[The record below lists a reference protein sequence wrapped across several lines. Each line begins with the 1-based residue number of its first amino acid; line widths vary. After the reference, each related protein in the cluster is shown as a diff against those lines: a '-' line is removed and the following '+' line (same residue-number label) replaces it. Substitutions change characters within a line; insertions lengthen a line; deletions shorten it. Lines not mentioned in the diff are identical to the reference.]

1 MRFSAINQQLIKMSV
16 METRRG
22 RYTTGPQCSCRNPMP
37 MAREE
42 GEEDSGRYRRWATT
56 TTGKV
61 FEWAGFCL
69 LSSDLLIFRIESDGW
84 GRGGGEGGRRS
95 RNVVINNV
103 ESGWKLNR
111 NETLLKWPIYHFVDI
126 PTDDGPSV
134 CCRSS
139 AFESRTG
146 NFQAK
151 VPAIIIIIIFVI

>member
-22 RYTTGPQCSCRNPMP
+22 RYTTGPQCSCRNPIP
-37 MAREE
+37 MARE
-42 GEEDSGRYRRWATT
+42 GGEDSGRYRRWATT

-69 LSSDLLIFRIESDGW
+69 LSSDLLTDLSDWIW
-84 GRGGGEGGRRS
+84 GRGGGGGGGRRS

-103 ESGWKLNR
+103 EFGWKLNR
-111 NETLLKWPIYHFVDI
+111 NETLLKWPIYHFVYI

-139 AFESRTG
+139 AFDSRTG